1 MKNKQILLCSLLLA
15 ALGLTACGSDGD
27 DEPPPPVI
35 VVPPEPVTEVPSSA
49 VGSADAYRSFAAGLT
64 ATEVAEPLGL
74 DKVAEAPVSDTT
86 EPADI

>member
-1 MKNKQILLCSLLLA
+1 MNKQLLLCSVLLA
-15 ALGLTACGSDGD
+15 ALGLTACGSGGGD
-27 DEPPPPVI
+27 DAPPPV
-35 VVPPEPVTEVPSSA
+35 VVPPPAPVTEVPSSA
-49 VGSADAYRSFAAGLT
+49 AASADAYRSYAAGLT